1 MPQRTPLRQLPVVMI
16 SMSRW
21 DGDFSSAAYSL
32 AKSLAKSNPV
42 IYVDYPYTW
51 LDVWRE
57 RKLPTVSRRIPALVQ
72 GKNGLSNIPG
82 QSPQLYALTPPAMWP
97 INFLEEGA
105 LYAAGLAHNNR
116 MLFAAIE
123 RAVKSL
129 GFDDFLFFNSFN
141 PLYGQQLPARW
152 KHLPMVYQSRDSIR
166 ALEPYLRKHGVRL
179 ETEAIRQADL
189 AIATSSELVRILS
202 EASGKKVEHLP
213 NAADISVFR
222 KAVESKF
229 EEPKELQ
236 GLRRPII
243 GYTGNICQR
252 VDYELL
258 QKLCAAHADKT
269 VVLVGPRNH
278 WQHTQIDLDA
288 IPNLVF
294 TGARKLEELPPYLQH
309 FDVVLIPFV
318 KSELTASIYPLKI
331 NEYLAAGMPVVATNF
346 SADMARFADR
356 IWLAN
361 DHDAFIA
368 AIDEAMQHNSAEER
382 QQRLAGAEGDS
393 WDARVEQLWQ
403 LLEKTPKAQAYL

>member
-1 MPQRTPLRQLPVVMI
+1 MSKPTPLRQLPVVMI

-32 AKSLAKSNPV
+32 AKSLAKTNTV

-57 RKLPTVSRRIPALVQ
+57 RKLPTVKKRIPALVRGQ
-72 GKNGLSNIPG
+72 NGLTNIPG
-82 QSPQLYALTPPAMWP
+82 QSPQLYALTPPAMLP
-97 INFLEEGA
+97 INFLAEGA
-105 LYAAGLAHNNR
+105 LYAAALAHNNR
-116 MLFAAIE
+116 LLFEAIE
-123 RAVKSL
+123 KAVKSL
-129 GFDDFLFFNSFN
+129 GFNDFLFFNSFN
-141 PLYGQQLPARW
+141 PLYGQQLPDRW
-152 KHLPMVYQSRDSIR
+152 KHLPFVYQSRDSIR

-179 ETEAIRQADL
+179 ETKAIQEADL

-222 KAVESKF
+222 RAVEEKF
-229 EEPKELQ
+229 AEPQELQ
-236 GLRRPII
+236 GLRRPLI

-252 VDYELL
+252 VDYDLL

-278 WQHTQIDLDA
+278 WEHTQIDLDA

-294 TGARKLEELPPYLQH
+294 VGPRKLEALPPYLQH

-331 NEYLAAGMPVVATNF
+331 NEYLAAGKPVVATNF
-346 SADMARFADR
+346 SVDMARFADR
-356 IWLAN
+356 VWLAN
-361 DHDAFIA
+361 DHDTFLAS
-368 AIDEAMQHNSAEER
+368 IDQALAHRSEAESR
-382 QQRLAGAEGDS
+382 QRLASAEGDS
-393 WDARVEQLWQ
+393 WDARVELLWQ